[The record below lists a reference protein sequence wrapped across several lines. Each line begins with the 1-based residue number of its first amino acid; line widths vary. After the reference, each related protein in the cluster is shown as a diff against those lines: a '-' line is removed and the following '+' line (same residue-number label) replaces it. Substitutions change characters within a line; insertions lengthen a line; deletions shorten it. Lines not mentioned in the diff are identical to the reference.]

1 MIVCKLMGGLGN
13 QMFQYAYASELSKRL
28 NDELCFD
35 IDSYG
40 EKKPAIFNLDITHRN
55 TVNQIELHDFEQAR
69 KAAKIYHVLQYV
81 IRKLN
86 HEKIGINL
94 FQTLSKRGYYFNFDP
109 FFYPSIPC
117 NRKNKYVYG
126 YFQGT
131 QYFETI
137 NEEIKKQFNSN
148 ISDVAKKYEIIIK
161 GCNAIAVHIRLGDYC
176 DRKNRYLNVCT
187 DTYYAKGINY
197 IRENVEEPIF
207 FIFTNDPNSVKEKN
221 YIPKNA
227 IFVEGTKDY
236 EDLMLMKMCRN
247 FVISGSTFSWWG
259 SYLSENSNKVTVI
272 PKVWMTTLRHD
283 PAIIKRTD
291 LVRIDNK

>member
-55 TVNQIELHDFEQAR
+55 TVNSIELHDFEQAR
-69 KAAKIYHVLQYV
+69 KAAKTYHVLQYV

-94 FQTLSKRGYYFNFDP
+94 FQTLSKHGYYFNFDP

-131 QYFETI
+131 QYFEMI
-137 NEEIKKQFNSN
+137 NEEIKKQFNSS
-148 ISDVAKKYEIIIK
+148 ISDVAKKYEIMIK

-197 IRENVEEPIF
+197 IRENVEDPVF